1 MGRAGRT
8 SVFAASSNGCG
19 GPDGADA
26 VSQALQA
33 PTWQNTHV
41 LDGDVEAA
49 VRSNAM
55 RQNDCRLPHR
65 GLNAEALKELEH
77 TPAIPWEQVKRELG
91 L

>member
-1 MGRAGRT
+1 
-8 SVFAASSNGCG
+8 
-19 GPDGADA
+19 
-26 VSQALQA
+26 
-33 PTWQNTHV
+33 
-41 LDGDVEAA
+41 
-49 VRSNAM
+49 M